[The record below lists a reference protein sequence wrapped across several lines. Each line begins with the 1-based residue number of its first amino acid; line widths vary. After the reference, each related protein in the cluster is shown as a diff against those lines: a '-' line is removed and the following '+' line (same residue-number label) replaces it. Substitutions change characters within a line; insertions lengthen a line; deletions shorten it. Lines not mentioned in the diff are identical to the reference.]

1 MTTHRTWLLWVL
13 LATIVVAGPIGCS
26 KKEIDELK
34 TRVASLEKELADTQA
49 KLADADSA
57 SGDSRTKV
65 EQWQT
70 KEDVLAA
77 EVTRVRVERDRCKQE
92 LSSLK
97 KRR

>member
-1 MTTHRTWLLWVL
+1 MTTHRNWLLWVL
-13 LATIVVAGPIGCS
+13 LATIVAAGPIGCS
-26 KKEIDELK
+26 KKEVDDLK
-34 TRVASLEKELADTQA
+34 TKVAALEKELGETKTKLEEAD
-49 KLADADSA
+49 DI
-57 SGDSRTKV
+57 RTKV
-65 EQWQT
+65 EQCQT

>member
-1 MTTHRTWLLWVL
+1 MTTHRNWLLWVL
-13 LATIVVAGPIGCS
+13 LATIVAAGPIGCS

-34 TRVASLEKELADTQA
+34 SKVASLEKELSETQA
-49 KLADADSA
+49 KLADAEDI
-57 SGDSRTKV
+57 RTKA
-65 EQWQT
+65 EQCQT

-77 EVTRVRVERDRCKQE
+77 EVTRVRVDRDRCKQE